1 MAETK
6 KIVVDIQATG
16 DKSIQ
21 DTSMSLKQLREE
33 LKKAQSAALNGDGV
47 AAKRV
52 AELKDKMDDLKDST
66 KTLQGSGVEKVT
78 NSFGLLGEGLRNFD
92 FDKIKTGFK
101 GIGTAMSAIPIF
113 LIAEG
118 VSYLIE
124 NWKELS
130 EGNGVLAKTLQGVT
144 WIFEKLAEEITAV
157 TDALGLSNS
166 ALDKQG
172 EAIQENANKSTEAL
186 SAQNA
191 QYDRQIQVA
200 KAAGKST
207 VELEKAKQQAI
218 IDTNLA
224 VARQIQA
231 FVAAGGA
238 LDDEKKKILTA
249 SLEAIK
255 NAKVQE
261 YVIEQNDTKQ
271 KKEEYKKR
279 AEDKKKATDDLF
291 AQALAE
297 QEKEEQFRTQAL
309 EKQKKE
315 EEALASF
322 RKKQIDELNA
332 LQLKADQ
339 DEVNSQ
345 VAKWAE
351 EARLA
356 DEAKALHEKNVQDS
370 FEISRQGLTAT
381 QALSD
386 VLFTFRLAQTKK
398 GSEEELKIRKRQ
410 FQVEK
415 AFKVAQIVMDGIQGA
430 MKAYAMNPLPS
441 PVGIISASLQGIA
454 AAAAAVK
461 VGATK
466 FDGGST
472 SSADTGGIASPSLGG
487 GGGQSQPSMEAPRTT
502 PTTGLDEQGRV
513 INRDSGEQGAFRAY
527 VVESEI
533 TDKQKRV
540 NRLQN
545 QASFG

>member
-6 KIVVDIQATG
+6 KIVFEFDIENQG
-16 DKSIQ
+16 KVISSIK
-21 DTSMSLKQLREE
+21 DLKKE
-33 LKKAQSAALNGDGV
+33 LKAAESAALNGDGK
-47 AAKRV
+47 ASKRV
-52 AELKDKMDDLKDST
+52 AELKDALDDLKDST

-144 WIFEKLAEEITAV
+144 WIFEKLVEEITAV

-172 EAIQENANKSTEAL
+172 EAIQENATKSTEAL

-297 QEKEEQFRTQAL
+297 QEKEEQFRTQTL

-322 RKKQIDELNA
+322 RKKQIEELNA

-339 DEVNSQ
+339 DEVASQ
-345 VAKWAE
+345 VAAWDE
-351 EARLA
+351 EKRLA
-356 DEAKALHEKNVQDS
+356 DEAKALHEKNVQENFNTS
-370 FEISRQGLTAT
+370 LNAANALQGLADTVFNLRMAK
-381 QALSD
+381 
-386 VLFTFRLAQTKK
+386 VKK
-398 GSEEELKIRKRQ
+398 GSVEEEKLARKQFNINKALQLTLAGIDAAKAITTSLAAAPLVIGAAPNPAGIAGLASAIATSAAAITAIAAKQ
-410 FQVEK
+410 FQPSGGDT
-415 AFKVAQIVMDGIQGA
+415 AT
-430 MKAYAMNPLPS
+430 PS
-441 PVGIISASLQGIA
+441 PSI
-454 AAAAAVK
+454 
-461 VGATK
+461 
-466 FDGGST
+466 
-472 SSADTGGIASPSLGG
+472 GGIGG
-487 GGGQSQPSMEAPRTT
+487 GDSAPNTSAPRTT

-527 VVESEI
+527 VVESEM